1 MLKIY
6 NSLTRA
12 KEAFIPL
19 VPGEVKLYVCGM
31 TVYDF
36 CHLGHGRVLVVFDM
50 VVRWL
55 QSIGYHVIYVR
66 NITDIDDKIIKRAQE
81 MNESI
86 ETLTSRFIKA
96 MHEDADALGTLKP
109 TFEPCATHHVEE
121 MVSFIC
127 KLIEKN
133 CAYVADNG
141 DVFFSVHHFPGYG
154 KLSGKSLS
162 DLRAGER
169 VGIDRHKHDP
179 LDFVLWKSV
188 KPGEPYW
195 QSPWGNGR
203 PGWHIECSTM
213 SGHFLG
219 QHFDIHGGGQDLQF
233 PHHENEIA
241 QSEGANEETY
251 VNYWMHNGFV
261 RVDNEKMSKSLG
273 NFFTVREILKNFQAE
288 VIRFFILRA
297 HYRSPLNYSLEHLV
311 SAKNALDRLYISL
324 KGYEAVASVSEIDW
338 DNPYA
343 QSFRV
348 AMNDDFNTPEAIA
361 ILFNLSSEINKSQ
374 KPQDAR
380 LLKSL
385 ASMLGLLQQEPQ
397 KYLQQSLVVS
407 EKEEKFSESKI
418 DLLINQRLEAK
429 KNRDFELADQIRSLL
444 SEAGI
449 ILEDSPQ
456 GTTWRRQ

>member
-12 KEAFIPL
+12 KEEFIPL

-55 QSIGYHVIYVR
+55 QSIGYNVTYVR

-96 MHEDADALGTLKP
+96 MHEDANALGTVKP
-109 TFEPCATHHVEE
+109 NFEPCATHHVGE
-121 MVSFIC
+121 MITLIR
-127 KLIEKN
+127 KLIEKD

-141 DVFFSVHHFPGYG
+141 DVFFSVHHFPRYG

-169 VGIDRHKHDP
+169 VEIDHHKRDP

-203 PGWHIECSTM
+203 PGWHIECSSM

-219 QHFDIHGGGQDLQF
+219 NHFDIHGGGQDLQF

-297 HYRSPLNYSLEHLV
+297 HYRSPLNYSLEHLI
-311 SAKNALDRLYISL
+311 SAKNALDRLYTAL
-324 KGYEAVASVSEIDW
+324 KGYETVNAGEINW
-338 DNPYA
+338 DNHHA
-343 QSFRV
+343 QSFKI

-361 ILFNLSSEINKSQ
+361 ILFNLSSEINRSQ
-374 KPQDAR
+374 KPQDAS

-385 ASMLGLLQQEPQ
+385 ANILGLLQQEPQ
-397 KYLQQSLVVS
+397 RYLQQGLVANN
-407 EKEEKFSESKI
+407 KNEKFSESEI
-418 DLLINQRLEAK
+418 NLLINQRLEAK
-429 KNRDFELADQIRSLL
+429 KNQDFKEADQIRSLL
-444 SEAGI
+444 AEAGI
-449 ILEDSPQ
+449 ILEDNSQ

>member
-12 KEAFIPL
+12 KEEFIPL

-55 QSIGYHVIYVR
+55 QSIGYNVTYVR

-86 ETLTSRFIKA
+86 ETLTNRFIKA
-96 MHEDADALGTLKP
+96 MHEDANALGTVKP
-109 TFEPCATHHVEE
+109 NFEPCATHHVGE
-121 MVSFIC
+121 MIILIR
-127 KLIEKN
+127 KLIEKD

-169 VGIDRHKHDP
+169 VEIDHHKRDP

-219 QHFDIHGGGQDLQF
+219 NHFDIHGGGQDLQF

-297 HYRSPLNYSLEHLV
+297 HYRSPLNYSFDHLV
-311 SAKNALDRLYISL
+311 SAKNALDRLYTAL
-324 KGYEAVASVSEIDW
+324 KGYETVSIVGEIDW
-338 DNPYA
+338 NNPYA
-343 QSFRV
+343 HSFKV

-361 ILFNLSSEINKSQ
+361 VLFNLSSEINKSQ
-374 KPQDAR
+374 KSQDAS

-385 ASMLGLLQQEPQ
+385 ASILGLLQQEPQ
-397 KYLQQSLVVS
+397 RYLQQDLVAND
-407 EKEEKFSESKI
+407 KKEKFSESEI
-418 DLLINQRLEAK
+418 NLLINQRLEAK
-429 KNRDFELADQIRSLL
+429 KNRDFKEADQIRSLL
-444 SEAGI
+444 AEAGI
-449 ILEDSPQ
+449 ILEDTSQ
-456 GTTWRRQ
+456 GTTWRRH

>member
-1 MLKIY
+1 M
-6 NSLTRA
+6 
-12 KEAFIPL
+12 
-19 VPGEVKLYVCGM
+19 
-31 TVYDF
+31 
-36 CHLGHGRVLVVFDM
+36 
-50 VVRWL
+50 
-55 QSIGYHVIYVR
+55 
-66 NITDIDDKIIKRAQE
+66 
-81 MNESI
+81 
-86 ETLTSRFIKA
+86 
-96 MHEDADALGTLKP
+96 
-109 TFEPCATHHVEE
+109 
-121 MVSFIC
+121 
-127 KLIEKN
+127 
-133 CAYVADNG
+133 
-141 DVFFSVHHFPGYG
+141 
-154 KLSGKSLS
+154 
-162 DLRAGER
+162 
-169 VGIDRHKHDP
+169 GIDHHKHDP

-188 KPGEPYW
+188 KPGGPYW

-297 HYRSPLNYSLEHLV
+297 HYRSPLNYSLEHLI
-311 SAKNALDRLYISL
+311 SAKNALDRLYTSL
-324 KGYEAVASVSEIDW
+324 KSCEAVVSISEIDW

-343 QSFRV
+343 QSFSI

-374 KPQDAR
+374 KLQDAN

-385 ASMLGLLQQEPQ
+385 ASILGLLQQEPQ

-407 EKEEKFSESKI
+407 DKEERFSGSEI
-418 DLLINQRLEAK
+418 NLLINQRLEAK
-429 KNRDFELADQIRSLL
+429 KNRDFGQADQIRSLL
-444 SEAGI
+444 AEAGI

>member
-6 NSLTRA
+6 NSLTRT
-12 KEAFIPL
+12 KEEFIPL

-55 QSIGYHVIYVR
+55 QSIGYNVTYVR

-86 ETLTSRFIKA
+86 ETLTNRFIKA
-96 MHEDADALGTLKP
+96 MHEDADALGTVKP
-109 TFEPCATHHVEE
+109 NFEPCATHHVEE
-121 MVSFIC
+121 MIVLIR

-141 DVFFSVHHFPGYG
+141 DVFFSVHHFSGYG

-169 VGIDRHKHDP
+169 VGIDHHKRDP

-219 QHFDIHGGGQDLQF
+219 NHFDIHGGGQDLQF

-297 HYRSPLNYSLEHLV
+297 HYRSPLNYSFDHLV
-311 SAKNALDRLYISL
+311 SAKNALDRLYTAL
-324 KGYEAVASVSEIDW
+324 KGYEAVSIVGEIDW
-338 DNPYA
+338 NNPYA
-343 QSFRV
+343 HSFKV
-348 AMNDDFNTPEAIA
+348 AMSDDFNTPEAIA
-361 ILFNLSSEINKSQ
+361 VLFNLSSEINKSQ
-374 KPQDAR
+374 KSQDAS

-385 ASMLGLLQQEPQ
+385 ASILGLLQQEPQ
-397 KYLQQSLVVS
+397 RYLQQDLVAND
-407 EKEEKFSESKI
+407 KKEKFSESEI
-418 DLLINQRLEAK
+418 NLLINQRLEAK
-429 KNRDFELADQIRSLL
+429 KNRDFKEADQIRSLL
-444 SEAGI
+444 AEAGI
-449 ILEDSPQ
+449 ILEDTSQ
-456 GTTWRRQ
+456 GTTWRRH

>member
-6 NSLTRA
+6 NSLTRT
-12 KEAFIPL
+12 KEDFIPL
-19 VPGEVKLYVCGM
+19 VPGVVKLYVCGM

-55 QSIGYHVIYVR
+55 QSIGYNVTYVR

-86 ETLTSRFIKA
+86 ETLTNRFIKA
-96 MHEDADALGTLKP
+96 MHEDADALGVLKP

-121 MVSFIC
+121 MIFFIR
-127 KLIEKN
+127 KLIEKK
-133 CAYVADNG
+133 CAYIADNG

-169 VGIDRHKHDP
+169 VGIDHHKHDP

-297 HYRSPLNYSLEHLV
+297 HYRSPLNYSLEHLI
-311 SAKNALDRLYISL
+311 SAKNALDRLYTSL
-324 KGYEAVASVSEIDW
+324 KSCEAVVSISEIDW

-343 QSFRV
+343 QSFSI

-374 KPQDAR
+374 KLQDAN

-385 ASMLGLLQQEPQ
+385 ASILGLLQQEPQ

-407 EKEEKFSESKI
+407 DKEERFSGSEI
-418 DLLINQRLEAK
+418 NLLINQRLEAK
-429 KNRDFELADQIRSLL
+429 KNRDFGQADQIRSLL
-444 SEAGI
+444 AEAGI
-449 ILEDSPQ
+449 ILEDSSQ